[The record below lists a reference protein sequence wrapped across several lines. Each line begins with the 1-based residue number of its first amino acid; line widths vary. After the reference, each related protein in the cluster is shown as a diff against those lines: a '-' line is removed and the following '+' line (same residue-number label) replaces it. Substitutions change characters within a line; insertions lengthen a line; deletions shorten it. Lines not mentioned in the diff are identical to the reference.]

1 MLKGP
6 DEWLS
11 THADRSPDRRF
22 LLLEDGSA
30 LTYGHFDE
38 LVAGYGGA
46 LRQAGVKAA
55 DRVVVQA
62 GKSPEALALC
72 LACLRIGAIYTPLNT
87 AYTPAELEY
96 FLQDADPALLVLDQE
111 ADRPKAVT
119 PGVPVETLGDGGTL
133 SAAAR
138 TAPPHREQARFD
150 LDAPAAMLYTSGTT
164 GRPKG
169 AVLSRRVLAS
179 NAAALARIWEFGPED
194 VLLHALPIFHAHGL
208 FISTNTVLAA
218 GASMV
223 FLKKFDAAQVMA
235 WLPRCTVMMG
245 VPTFYTRLLERRE
258 LDRAAVKGVRLFV
271 SGSAPLLP
279 ETHRRFKERTG
290 HAILERYG
298 MTETLVISSHPYH
311 GERRPGSVGF
321 PLPDVQVRIADPA
334 TGEVLPAG
342 EIGVIEVRGPNL
354 FDGYWRAPDKTAQ
367 DMRPDGFFITGDLG
381 MLDAEGQIH
390 IVGRSKD
397 LIISGGYN
405 VYPKEVE
412 TEIDSLPG
420 VKESAVVG
428 VPHPDFGE
436 GVIAIVIPLPGAELD
451 PNSIIDALNGRL
463 ARYKQPKRVF
473 IEAELPRN
481 AMGKVQKELLRQK
494 HRETFTTA

>member
-1 MLKGP
+1 
-6 DEWLS
+6 
-11 THADRSPDRRF
+11 
-22 LLLEDGSA
+22 
-30 LTYGHFDE
+30 
-38 LVAGYGGA
+38 
-46 LRQAGVKAA
+46 
-55 DRVVVQA
+55 
-62 GKSPEALALC
+62 
-72 LACLRIGAIYTPLNT
+72 
-87 AYTPAELEY
+87 
-96 FLQDADPALLVLDQE
+96 
-111 ADRPKAVT
+111 
-119 PGVPVETLGDGGTL
+119 
-133 SAAAR
+133 
-138 TAPPHREQARFD
+138 
-150 LDAPAAMLYTSGTT
+150 MLYTSGTT

-436 GVIAIVIPLPGAELD
+436 GVIAIVTPLPGAELD

-494 HRETFTTA
+494 HRGTFTTA